1 LCVWQTPA
9 KKFINKLEDTDIMP
23 ELTPEQV
30 EQLKNLPPEK
40 LAELQKQNCPFCMIV
55 AGKIP
60 AKRLYD
66 DNECIAI
73 LDINPANPGHVLIL
87 PKEHYQIITQ
97 VPEETLAVM
106 TRVSKA
112 LTNALFSSMDVQGS
126 NILVQNGPAADQK
139 APHFL
144 MHVIPRFEN
153 DGLNFGWQPK
163 KLSEDDM
170 EKIFSKLT
178 EKPISIGTIKQKPIE
193 EKEKEKV
200 KEDSNLI
207 RSFERIP

>member
-1 LCVWQTPA
+1 
-9 KKFINKLEDTDIMP
+9 MP

-55 AGKIP
+55 SGKIP
-60 AKRLYD
+60 AKRIYED
-66 DNECIAI
+66 GDCIAI
-73 LDINPANPGHVLIL
+73 LDINPANLGHVLIL

-112 LTNALFSSMDVQGS
+112 VSTALFNSLEVHGT
-126 NILVQNGPAADQK
+126 NLLVQNGPAADQK

-144 MHVIPRFEN
+144 MHVIPRFEE

-163 KLSEDDM
+163 KISEEDM
-170 EKIFSKLT
+170 DRVFNKLT
-178 EKPISIGTIKQKPIE
+178 EKPILIGTIKQKPIE

-207 RSFERIP
+207 RSFERVP